1 MKTYIINNTILTAA
15 QIARAIQSAKAGET
29 KFQQAYCLTNS
40 EERSE
45 LAKYID
51 SLLEHKCAELWSEV
65 YAYRREITTKYSPI
79 LDVVLTWD
87 IETLF

>member
-15 QIARAIQSAKAGET
+15 QIAQAIQSAKAGET

-40 EERSE
+40 KERSE

-51 SLLEHKCAELWSEV
+51 SLLEHECAELWSEV